1 MRRKVEWGRGRED
14 KRESRGRKVG
24 RERWKKIKM
33 DEKRKTE
40 KGNGVK
46 RGRGK
51 NGMEGKGRQ
60 GKRDIIYSILEPGW
74 LLILHVSMNL

>member
-1 MRRKVEWGRGRED
+1 MRRKVEWGRGREG
-14 KRESRGRKVG
+14 KMESRGAEEIE

-46 RGRGK
+46 TGRGK
-51 NGMEGKGRQ
+51 NGMKGKGRQ

-74 LLILHVSMNL
+74 LFSMSL

>member
-51 NGMEGKGRQ
+51 MEWREKGDKER
-60 GKRDIIYSILEPGW
+60 GILFTLSLNQDGC
-74 LLILHVSMNL
+74 